1 MHDNVTS
8 PCNIL
13 HSYSKTTHLKID
25 KQTFHITKNGN
36 DYVFAHLN
44 CVSVLKHFEEI
55 RDIVSI
61 HAIDV
66 LSLNETR
73 LSSCIDN
80 NQILIEGFN
89 VYCNDRN
96 RLGGGVLLY
105 VKTILSSNIVLF
117 LMNDEVESVWVE
129 LPMLYKDRNGLIVGS
144 IYSSSSYMSRV
155 HSHLEC
161 ATATDKRLVLLG
173 NFNIDQQTQSD
184 KIEKFESEFGITQ
197 LIHAPTRVN

>member
-8 PCNIL
+8 SCNTL
-13 HSYSKTTHLKID
+13 PSYSKTTHLKID

-44 CVSVLKHFEEI
+44 CVSVLKHIEEI

-80 NQILIEGFN
+80 NEILRVLMSIAMIEIDLEE
-89 VYCNDRN
+89 VSCCMSK
-96 RLGGGVLLY
+96 LLY
-105 VKTILSSNIVLF
+105 LLTLF
-117 LMNDEVESVWVE
+117 YPS
-129 LPMLYKDRNGLIVGS
+129 
-144 IYSSSSYMSRV
+144 
-155 HSHLEC
+155 
-161 ATATDKRLVLLG
+161 
-173 NFNIDQQTQSD
+173 
-184 KIEKFESEFGITQ
+184 
-197 LIHAPTRVN
+197 